1 MKAIVL
7 AGGTGSRL
15 GPVTRG
21 VSKQLLAIHDQPMIH
36 HPISTVL
43 LAGIRD
49 LLVITTPQDHAAFQ
63 RLLGDGSQW
72 GVSIQYAQQE
82 RPEGIA
88 QALLIGEVFLEGGP
102 CMLVLGDNVFHGAGL
117 SEQLEAAARLER
129 GARVFAHWVA
139 SPERYGVVDLDE
151 QGRAVG
157 LEEKPRE
164 PRSNWAVTGLYLYDG
179 RAPEI
184 ARSIRPS
191 ARGEL
196 EITAVNQVYLEA
208 GELEVTRLGRG
219 TAWLDTGTLDSMHAA
234 TEYVR
239 VVEARQGLRI
249 GCPEEVAFRRGFID
263 ATVLERL
270 AAEYAGSP
278 YGEYLARLAR
288 DPRPA

>member
-21 VSKQLLAIHDQPMIH
+21 VSKQLLAIHDEPMIY
-36 HPISTVL
+36 HPISTVM

-49 LLVITTPQDHAAFQ
+49 LLVVTTPQDRAAFE
-63 RLLGDGSQW
+63 RLLGDGGQW
-72 GVSIQYAQQE
+72 GVSIQYAEQA

-88 QALLIGEVFLEGGP
+88 QALLIGEAFLDGGP
-102 CMLVLGDNVFHGAGL
+102 CALVLGDNIFHGAGL
-117 SEQLEAAARLER
+117 SQQLDQAARLEH

-139 SPERYGVVDLDE
+139 NPQRYGVVDLDDD
-151 QGRAVG
+151 GRAVH

-164 PRSNWAVTGLYLYDG
+164 PRSNWAVTGLYFYDG
-179 RAPEI
+179 RAPDI

-191 ARGEL
+191 ERGEL
-196 EITAVNQVYLEA
+196 EITAVNQAYLDA

-219 TAWLDTGTLDSMHAA
+219 TAWLDTGTLESMHAA
-234 TEYVR
+234 TEFVR

-263 ATVLERL
+263 AAALERQ
-270 AAEYAGSP
+270 AAEYPGSP
-278 YGEYLARLAR
+278 YGDYLARLAA
-288 DPRPA
+288 DPRPV